1 VCSTK
6 AISSLR
12 LVLDAKRTNRG
23 LVSVNFPFYTP
34 AAAYAHRG
42 GGRRTAVELG
52 GLSIEASFRL
62 LVRELGVRVGV
73 CLLAVGSCLLQG
85 LLVRDLWVRLLELCE
100 LRLHEG
106 LLELRR
112 LLQMAHL
119 FFRRKKIHL
128 RRRD

>member
-1 VCSTK
+1 MGFR
-6 AISSLR
+6 LR
-12 LVLDAKRTNRG
+12 LRFA
-23 LVSVNFPFYTP
+23 
-34 AAAYAHRG
+34 
-42 GGRRTAVELG
+42 
-52 GLSIEASFRL
+52 RL

-112 LLQMAHL
+112 HLQMAPL